1 MNLNIINNI
10 SPIKKYDNAESLKTI
25 IFALRPS
32 PASPGRK
39 AENRNK
45 SGIYLIPGGDTNK

>member
-1 MNLNIINNI
+1 MNLNKINNI
-10 SPIKKYDNAESLKTI
+10 SPIKKYDNAKVLKTI
-25 IFALRPS
+25 IL
-32 PASPGRK
+32 